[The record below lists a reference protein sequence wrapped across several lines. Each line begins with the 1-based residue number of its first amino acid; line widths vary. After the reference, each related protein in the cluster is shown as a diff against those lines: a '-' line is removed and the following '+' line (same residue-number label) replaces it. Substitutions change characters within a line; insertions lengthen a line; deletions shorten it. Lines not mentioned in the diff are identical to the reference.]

1 MKNQLKDLKEEINK
15 FCESTSIHGFSYLVV
30 GQKILTKL
38 LWSFLLLSSLSV
50 ATIMIYNTL
59 VDSEKNPFSTTVDVV
74 DITEVPFP
82 AVTFHPGHYRN
93 EKSLLRRMYDYTEIM
108 RYEEQDLLRNNPEFI
123 NTWGPVLKQNFF
135 DGTWFTA
142 LLDKAK
148 EKMEDEDSDWKKGE
162 PKRMYAQKKGI
173 VKNAAAILATI
184 KRKDKSAAKELEKD
198 IKHAIMENLFKFKGF
213 RDVLICW

>member
-1 MKNQLKDLKEEINK
+1 MLSIKNQLKDLKEEINK

-30 GQKILTKL
+30 GQKILTKW
-38 LWSFLLLSSLSV
+38 LWSFLLLSSLTV

-108 RYEEQDLLRNNPEFI
+108 RYEEKDLLRNNSEF
-123 NTWGPVLKQNFF
+123 TSDWGPFLKQSSYA
-135 DGTWFTA
+135 GTWFSV
-142 LLDKAK
+142 LIDKTK
-148 EKMEDEDSDWKKGE
+148 DQMEEEDSKWVKGEHKKFFTSKKG
-162 PKRMYAQKKGI
+162 M

-184 KRKDKSAAKELEKD
+184 QRKNKSIAKKIE
-198 IKHAIMENLFKFKGF
+198 IY
-213 RDVLICW
+213 